1 MRKKNSNIVEK
12 NLENIVVKGK
22 WLVESHTIISSGKD
36 EKN

>member
-12 NLENIVVKGK
+12 FLENIIVKEK
-22 WLVESHTIISSGKD
+22 WFVESHTIISSGKD